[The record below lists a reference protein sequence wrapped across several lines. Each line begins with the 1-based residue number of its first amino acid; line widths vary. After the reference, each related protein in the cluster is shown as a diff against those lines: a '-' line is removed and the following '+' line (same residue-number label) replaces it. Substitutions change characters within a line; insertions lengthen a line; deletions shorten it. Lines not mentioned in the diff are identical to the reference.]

1 MRELETSTVFG
12 PINSRRFGYSLG
24 VDLSPNVKQCN
35 FDCLYCELGEKAE
48 TIASQKEKIPSDLIL
63 SDIQKSI
70 LKFKD
75 VDVLT
80 FTANGEP
87 TLYEDL
93 DLVINEVKTILQN
106 SPIKTLILSNSG
118 NIWLPEIQKTL
129 LKFDKV
135 KLSLDCA
142 TSDCFKKLDRPVKE
156 ISIDLILRG
165 IERFSKIF
173 NGELYLEV
181 LFVDGINDNRDEV
194 FKLNQF
200 FGRLKN
206 VKRIDLGT
214 VERPPTYAVKPI
226 SYSKIYELSQLFYRE
241 LPIMIAK
248 HQDKNVEKNSLSK
261 SELMKTLS
269 LRPLSHYDIVSLFD
283 ESTVEN
289 FQTLL
294 VEGLLQNIKIG
305 NVEFYRPI

>member
-48 TIASQKEKIPSDLIL
+48 TIALQKEKIPSNLIL
-63 SDIQKSI
+63 SDIKKSI
-70 LKFKD
+70 IKFKD

-93 DLVINEVKTILQN
+93 DYIVTEVKIILQK

-118 NIWLPEIQKTL
+118 NIWLPEIQQTL

-142 TSDCFKKLDRPVKE
+142 TSDCFRKLDRPVKE
-156 ISIDLILRG
+156 INIDLILAG
-165 IERFSKIF
+165 IEKFAEIF
-173 NGELYLEV
+173 QGELYLEV
-181 LFVDGINDNRDEV
+181 LFVEGINDNSDEV

-200 FGRLKN
+200 FGRLRN

-248 HQDKNVEKNSLSK
+248 HQDKNIEKNSLSK

-294 VEGLLQNIKIG
+294 VEGLLQSIKIG